1 MGRGGENMK
10 PKKPNYSPEAE
21 QNKIIEEVCTFFGRV
36 YDDFEEERHKMLRG
50 IKKEDARWEEIMMGD
65 PTINETAEEFGIT
78 TKKVRKLLIM
88 GGCYSTT
95 TTQAIQEK
103 IKEGKTVE
111 QIAEEIG
118 KKPITVRSYLPYE
131 KVIYNLEERSVN
143 ADRLVR
149 FKERWGG
156 YKARPVDEKEDALK
170 ELQEKKDSLS
180 LWRCICLWAGEEFHT
195 SGRGITFSYSISAPG
210 GAGGR
215 HYGGE
220 QVNGFGNEM
229 WITTAEGE
237 KKKSISR
244 STVDRAFQTV
254 ISLGC
259 YVPGPKAL
267 NVPGAH
273 SYLYS
278 VFLRFGLIKRDGKE

>member
-1 MGRGGENMK
+1 MK

-21 QNKIIEEVCTFFGRV
+21 QNKIIEEVCTFFGRI

-78 TKKVRKLLIM
+78 PKKVRKLLIM

-118 KKPITVRSYLPYE
+118 KKPITVRSYLPYSR
-131 KVIYNLEERSVN
+131 VVYCLDERSVN

-156 YKARPVDEKEDALK
+156 YKKKAGKDEAITT
-170 ELQEKKDSLS
+170 LQSNPTSLN
-180 LWRCICLWAGEEFHT
+180 LWRAICLWAGEEFKT
-195 SGRGITFSYSISAPG
+195 SGRGSREGVKFKYSMSVPG

-215 HYGGE
+215 HYSGE
-220 QVNGFGNEM
+220 SLEGFGNEM
-229 WITTAEGE
+229 IIEG

-244 STVDRAFQTV
+244 STVERAFEKTLEMDGK
-254 ISLGC
+254 IN
-259 YVPGPKAL
+259 GPKEL
-267 NVPGAH
+267 GVPGAH

-278 VFLRFGLIKRDGKE
+278 VFLRFGLIKRDEEGAG